1 MRTVKVFSSQG
12 ADRLELEFGY
22 DPELVG
28 VIRGLRERRWDARRR
43 RWIVA
48 RNELDQLRT
57 ELDRLD
63 VVFDLDAVRGPVPR
77 SRQSEPVSSP
87 DPAHHCHDDA
97 GNGGRSP

>member
-12 ADRLELEFGY
+12 TDRLELEFSY

-28 VIRGLRERRWDARRR
+28 VIRGLRERRWDSKRR

-63 VVFDLDAVRGPVPR
+63 VAFDLGAVRR
-77 SRQSEPVSSP
+77 SVLQSWHSEPVSSP
-87 DPAHHCHDDA
+87 DPARHCHDD
-97 GNGGRSP
+97 GDSGRSP

>member
-12 ADRLELEFGY
+12 TDRLELEFGY

-28 VIRGLRERRWDARRR
+28 VVRGLRERRWDARRR

-48 RNELDQLRT
+48 RHELDQLRT

-63 VVFDLDAVRGPVPR
+63 VAFDLGAVRWPVPR
-77 SRQSEPVSSP
+77 SRQSAPVPSP
-87 DPAHHCHDDA
+87 DPTRQCHDDA